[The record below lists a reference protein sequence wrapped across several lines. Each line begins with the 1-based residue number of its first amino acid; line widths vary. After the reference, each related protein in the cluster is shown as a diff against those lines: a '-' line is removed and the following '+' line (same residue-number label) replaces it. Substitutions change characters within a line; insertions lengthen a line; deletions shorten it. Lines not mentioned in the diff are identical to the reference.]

1 MAEVSEAALKP
12 ALYYVELRAGQF
24 EARELR
30 GSEHLSKPYRFEIVM
45 RDEDEL
51 GVLDPDSF
59 LGDIAFVT
67 LYRGDEKLRRV
78 RGIVTHMSLEAV
90 PSGIPE
96 LTVVVEPRLVRTIH
110 RSSSRVFRNMT
121 VPEIVTQVLNHAG
134 VAHEMRLQGSYPTR
148 EHTTQFRETDFNFVS
163 RLLEDEGIFYFFQDD
178 FEGGFSG
185 DEPVMKIG
193 DHPDAYSRR
202 DEELVIPFRPAKS
215 LLRPGECI
223 QELGLRAQLTPSEVT
238 LRDFNPDTPSLDMEV
253 RASGPTEAGVEYY
266 DYPGKYASPP
276 EGQRKAQLMSE
287 ALRCAA
293 MALVGQADCTRF
305 GAGYVYSL
313 VEGPDGAPDGEYVLT
328 SVEHLWERDKPYA
341 NDFETMGASIVFRP
355 PRLSLPP
362 RVLAPLTGF
371 VSGPEGEDIFTD
383 EMGRVKIHFPWD
395 QQQVPDEDC
404 SVWIPVLQDNTG
416 QSASIPRVGWEVLVG
431 FLEGDPDRPMV
442 LGRVYNA
449 ADPFPEMLPAG
460 KTRSTLKAITSP
472 PNTAAQKGG
481 AKLGIGLG
489 PGIGGETV
497 KANEIYMDDATGSE
511 LIYMQAQK
519 DQNVVVANDK
529 TENVLNKEANVI
541 VGDETVV
548 IGGNNTVVVGNDR
561 SLTIEG
567 NQSLTVGGSRSR
579 DVGTDDTGDVT
590 GDRTVKI
597 GGIHFRRVA
606 TYDNLASNAL
616 KEMIGGL
623 NMEASLKGNSTS
635 VGYASSLIVG
645 GALVEL
651 AAKDKT
657 ESVDGL
663 RAELVGGLLMT
674 NATTTFDLR
683 ADAAR
688 NTTVGGMMSTTS
700 VGPMLLKAGTA
711 LDAAAGGLAT
721 FTGATSVT
729 LKVGAHV
736 VKLEGGLISIDTP
749 ADIVFEAS
757 GMTFYG
763 AGEAQFKP

>member
-1 MAEVSEAALKP
+1 MAEVPYAALKP
-12 ALYYVELRAGQF
+12 AQYFLELRAGQF

-30 GSEHLSKPYRFEIVM
+30 GSEHLSTPYRFEIVM
-45 RDEDEL
+45 RDADEL
-51 GVLDPDSF
+51 GVLDPDAF
-59 LGDIAFVT
+59 LGDIAFIT
-67 LYRGDEKLRRV
+67 LFRGNDKVRRL

-90 PSGIPE
+90 AHGVPE
-96 LTVVVEPRLVRTIH
+96 LTVVVEPRLVRTLH

-134 VAHEMRLQGSYPTR
+134 VAHEMRLSGEYPKR

-185 DEPVMKIG
+185 DEPVLKIG
-193 DHPDAYSRR
+193 DHQDAYSRR
-202 DEELVIPFRPAKS
+202 DEDLVIPFRPAKA
-215 LLRPGECI
+215 LNRPGECI
-223 QELGLRAQLTPSEVT
+223 QEIGLRAQLTPSEVT

-253 RASGPTEAGVEYY
+253 RAAGPTEAGVEYY
-266 DYPGKYASPP
+266 DYPGKYATVP

-293 MALVGQADCTRF
+293 MALHGQADCTRF

-328 SVEHLWERDKPYA
+328 SVEHRWEREQPYS
-341 NDFETMGASIVFRP
+341 NQFETMDAAIVYRP
-355 PRLSLPP
+355 ARLSPPP
-362 RVLAPLTGF
+362 RVVAPLTGF
-371 VSGPEGEDIFTD
+371 VSGPEGEDIYTD
-383 EMGRVKIHFPWD
+383 AMGRVKVHFPWD

-404 SVWIPVLQDNTG
+404 SLWVPVLQDNTG
-416 QSASIPRVGWEVLVG
+416 QSASIPRVGWEVLVS
-431 FLEGDPDRPMV
+431 FLEGDPDRPTV

-472 PNTAAQKGG
+472 PSSAALQ
-481 AKLGIGLG
+481 APKLGIGLG

-497 KANEIYMDDATGSE
+497 KANEIYLDDATGSE
-511 LIYMQAQK
+511 LIYIQAQK
-519 DQNVVVANDK
+519 DQSIVVANDK

-561 SLTIEG
+561 QLTIEG
-567 NQSLTVGGSRSR
+567 NQKLTVGGSRSR
-579 DVGTDDTGDVT
+579 EVGVDDTEDVK
-590 GDRTVKI
+590 GNRTVKI
-597 GGIHFRRVA
+597 GGIHFRRIA
-606 TYDNLASNAL
+606 TNDNLACNSL
-616 KEMIGGL
+616 KEMVGGL
-623 NMEASLKGNSTS
+623 NLEASLKGNSTNA
-635 VGYASSLIVG
+635 GQASSLIVG

-663 RAELVGGLLMT
+663 RAELVGGLLLT

-683 ADAAR
+683 ADKAR
-688 NTTVGGMMSTTS
+688 NTTVGAAMSTTS

-711 LDAAAGGLAT
+711 LDASAAGMAT
-721 FTGATSVT
+721 YKGATSVT

-736 VKLEGGLISIDTP
+736 VKLEGGLVSIDTP
-749 ADIVFEAS
+749 ADIVLEAG
-757 GMTFYG
+757 GMTFFG